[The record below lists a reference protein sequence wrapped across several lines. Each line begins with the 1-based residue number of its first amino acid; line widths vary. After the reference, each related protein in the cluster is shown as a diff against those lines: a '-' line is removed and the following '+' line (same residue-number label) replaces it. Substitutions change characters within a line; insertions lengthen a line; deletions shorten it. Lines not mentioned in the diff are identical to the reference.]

1 MATSDYARIEQAILY
16 LDAHAREQPSL
27 DDVAAHVGL
36 SPFHFQRLFT
46 RWAGISPKRFLQ
58 VHTLSSARR
67 LLAERRS
74 VLDTSFAVG
83 LSGGGRLHEL
93 FVTLTAMTPGEFKLG
108 GEGLTVHHG
117 VHVSPFGE
125 CLIAVCERGICG
137 LHFLTGASEAQ
148 ALAELRAQWPK
159 ATFVESIRET
169 APWVERIFPEAPPSG
184 HTPLSVLVKGTP
196 FQVQVWQA
204 LLRVAPGEVATYE
217 DLARA
222 IGKPKAVRAVGTA
235 VGGNSVALL
244 IPCHR
249 VLRKTGVFGDYRW
262 GPARKQVMLAWESLR
277 YGAENEDGE
286 FRVEAAR
293 SELA

>member
-159 ATFVESIRET
+159 ATFVESIWET

-184 HTPLSVLVKGTP
+184 RTPLSVLVKGTP

-286 FRVEAAR
+286 LRVEAAR

>member
-58 VHTLSSARR
+58 VHTLASARR

-93 FVTLTAMTPGEFKLG
+93 FITLTAMTPGEFKLG
-108 GEGLTVHHG
+108 GEGLTVRYGIHP
-117 VHVSPFGE
+117 SPFGD

-137 LHFLTGASEAQ
+137 LHFLTGESAEE
-148 ALAELRAQWPK
+148 ALASLRAQWPR
-159 ATFVESIRET
+159 ATFEASREAAAT
-169 APWVERIFPEAPPSG
+169 WAERIFPARPPREP
-184 HTPLSVLVKGTP
+184 TPLSVLVKGTP

-204 LLRVAPGEVATYE
+204 LLRISPGHVATYE
-217 DLARA
+217 DIAQA
-222 IGKPKAVRAVGTA
+222 IGNPKAVRAVGSA
-235 VGGNSVALL
+235 VGDNPVALL

-262 GPARKQVMLAWESLR
+262 GPARKKVMLAWESLR

-286 FRVEAAR
+286 AR
-293 SELA
+293 GSGASQLA

>member
-117 VHVSPFGE
+117 VHVTPFGE

-137 LHFLTGASEAQ
+137 LHFLTGASEAE
-148 ALAELRAQWPK
+148 ALAELKGQWPR
-159 ATFVESIRET
+159 ATFVESERET
-169 APWVERIFPEAPPSG
+169 APWVERIFPEAPPSER
-184 HTPLSVLVKGTP
+184 TPLSVLVKGTP

-277 YGAENEDGE
+277 YGAENEDGDV
-286 FRVEAAR
+286 RDAQAG
-293 SELA
+293 LG

>member
-137 LHFLTGASEAQ
+137 LHFLTGASEAE

-159 ATFVESIRET
+159 ATFVESERET
-169 APWVERIFPEAPPSG
+169 APWVERIFPEAPPSER
-184 HTPLSVLVKGTP
+184 TPLSVLVKGTP

-217 DLARA
+217 DLAKA

-277 YGAENEDGE
+277 YGAENEDGDV
-286 FRVEAAR
+286 RDAQAG
-293 SELA
+293 